1 MFVSSQ
7 GSAHARFRQALKTG
21 NPTIAS
27 AAAAELGRLSLADA
41 LGLCLLYRDS
51 DPVRFRRAAVRWHGR
66 LCLEVKG
73 LAPADAELAFAAV
86 RGLGDGRAF
95 ASARALEEVLGAYGE
110 SQAARVLEEWIAQ
123 SR

>member
-1 MFVSSQ
+1 MSSQ
-7 GSAHARFRQALKTG
+7 GSPHARFRRALKTG

-51 DPVRFRRAAVRWHGR
+51 DPVRFRRAAVRWHGW

-95 ASARALEEVLGAYGE
+95 AAARALEEVLNAYGQSE
-110 SQAARVLEEWIAQ
+110 AARVLEEWIAQ
-123 SR
+123 GP

>member
-1 MFVSSQ
+1 MSSQ
-7 GSAHARFRQALKTG
+7 GSPHARFRRALKTG

-86 RGLGDGRAF
+86 RGVGDGRAF
-95 ASARALEEVLGAYGE
+95 AAARALEEVLNAYGQSE
-110 SQAARVLEEWIAQ
+110 AARVLEEWIAQ
-123 SR
+123 GP